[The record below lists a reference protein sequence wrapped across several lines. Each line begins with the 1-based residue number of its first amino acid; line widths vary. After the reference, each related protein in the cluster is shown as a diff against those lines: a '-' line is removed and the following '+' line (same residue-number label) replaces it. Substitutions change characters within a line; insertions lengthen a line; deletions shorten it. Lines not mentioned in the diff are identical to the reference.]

1 MLLGDSMGEM
11 SFYCA
16 LADMAAMGGSF
27 EPFGSQNVIEPAMA
41 GTALV
46 VGPSVFNFDKIVRD
60 GVAEGA
66 MLQVETPEAAI
77 AQFTRWLDDPEA
89 RRAAGGRAAQ
99 FAKHWSGAT
108 ARMMTLLEEVWR
120 TARKNESLMS

>member
-1 MLLGDSMGEM
+1 
-11 SFYCA
+11 
-16 LADMAAMGGSF
+16 
-27 EPFGSQNVIEPAMA
+27 MA

-89 RRAAGGRAAQ
+89 RRAAGAPLSLQ
-99 FAKHWSGAT
+99 KHWSGAT